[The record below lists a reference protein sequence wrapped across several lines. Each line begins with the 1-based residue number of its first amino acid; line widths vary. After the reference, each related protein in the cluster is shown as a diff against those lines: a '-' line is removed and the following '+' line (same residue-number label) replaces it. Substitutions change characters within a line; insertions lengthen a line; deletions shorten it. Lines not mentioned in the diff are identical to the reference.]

1 MRCEPMTF
9 RTRWGAP
16 RIALLVG
23 VLCALLA
30 PRLTLAQEQAQ
41 LPERTVSVV
50 ESARTA
56 AGLQITFRFSW
67 DGSLKEMADS
77 SGIAVWNHGVL
88 DVLSGG
94 LLTTSHLLELPSL
107 ALPDVQ
113 VVSRSFDETPVR
125 VELGAGDPWMDR
137 PEAWAAGLGTLR
149 KKPVVNIVTMPYRLD
164 PDSGHLQRL
173 NEITVVVSFGTVA
186 PAASLPMA
194 AKRVTESVLATGTL
208 FRISITEDG
217 VYRIN
222 RALLTSLGQNPD
234 QVDPNDIQLFGNGGR
249 PLPARVGEERIEDLY
264 EMPALRTGGGDGR
277 FDAAD
282 EVLFYASAPSGWNWS
297 VGGMEHFIHPFSAD
311 NAVILK
317 IGSAG
322 QQIGQMTDPAT
333 ASAPVLT
340 TTQDRHVV
348 DLEEAIWSREHPS
361 GLDWMSHRFRPGVDR
376 TIYTGLQLPGMQT
389 GTLLFE
395 ARVAIASNPRATL
408 AMLSDG
414 VTLGQRTATS
424 AISGLSESPVAYP
437 ALMSFV
443 QQVVEG
449 QSLNLSARLLNQS
462 NDPEAAVDW
471 VRIVYERRLVAE
483 NGWVS
488 GFTRPNTGSAQRLQ
502 LSGFTAMPRVWDVT
516 DGLLRHAYF
525 VESAGSN
532 HVVHIPLQ
540 DGGAKPRQIVAF
552 TSAAVRSVTADRVRS
567 LPNQNL
573 HGINAFPQLVIVTA
587 EPFLNAANRL
597 AEHRRSQGLDVLIV
611 TQDQVINEFSGSVP
625 DMRAVRDFMAFLY
638 GRTANQDLLPR
649 YLLLFGDGHYDFR
662 GISGYQNALTNH
674 IFPYETEESLVT
686 TASFTSDD
694 YFGLLDP
701 EEGGWRYTDEDDRST
716 ERVDVGIGR
725 LPVQSA
731 ADAENVVDKLIRYD
745 DPASFGSWRTTY
757 TAVADD
763 GPTGL
768 SGQQNDRD
776 LHLANVDQVMEFV
789 SQEYFPAVNV
799 KKIYGETYERVFLN
813 GFRIPGARR
822 DILDTIDRGTLVFN
836 YSGHGG
842 PDGLAQESIFSRD
855 DAAQL
860 TNGDRLP
867 VVITATCSFG
877 WWDLEEDQSGAEV
890 MLLNPDGGA
899 IALFTSVRLAFT
911 SSSITSLNAGLNRAL
926 NEEMFKRD
934 DTMPRRLGDIMRET
948 KNTGVGL
955 EGNSRKFNLLGDP
968 SMRFGIPERQAV
980 VESLNGVPLE
990 QQTGQLKALDKVRI
1004 AGVVADAAGVV
1015 DMAFNG
1021 LVNVSVFDAE
1031 RQVPIQV
1038 RWYNPRPW
1046 FRQREDLLWRGDVQA
1061 VAGRFTAEFVVP
1073 KDISYTNL
1081 AGRIAVYAKGEGHQ
1095 ALGYSENFLVGG
1107 TSDAPPND
1115 AEGPRIDLFL
1125 NDSTFVAGSTVDSDP
1140 ELIVRLFDASG
1151 INTVGTGVG
1160 HEILLSLDGD
1170 EAAATDIGSA
1180 FVSAPDSYQ
1189 QGEIRWPLS
1198 DLEPGPHTLSVRA
1211 WDVLNNSNTAELSF
1225 SIANDEVLD
1234 VFNVYNYP
1242 NPMNRETRFI
1252 FEHNQPPGTPADVQI
1267 RIYTLSG
1274 RPIRTIHSD
1283 EALPEGVLGSGP
1295 LVVHWDGKDDDLDR
1309 PATGIYL
1316 YRIRV
1321 AIDRPGGDRQV
1332 SEHVEKLAIIR

>member
-1 MRCEPMTF
+1 MRCEPMTS
-9 RTRWGAP
+9 
-16 RIALLVG
+16 RIRPGVTNLLV
-23 VLCALLA
+23 LLGMLIVGA
-30 PRLTLAQEQAQ
+30 THRPAEAQTRPA
-41 LPERTVSVV
+41 TVSVE

-56 AGLQITFRFSW
+56 GGVRVTFRFEW
-67 DGSLKEMADS
+67 DETLREMADS
-77 SGIAVWNHGVL
+77 SGITVWNHEIL

-94 LLTTSHLLELPSL
+94 LLTASHLLELPSL
-107 ALPDVQ
+107 TFPDIQ
-113 VVSRSFDETPVR
+113 VVSRSFDETPVQMALPD
-125 VELGAGDPWMDR
+125 EDPWTDR
-137 PEAWAAGLGTLR
+137 PEVWAAGLGTLR
-149 KKPVVNIVTMPYRLD
+149 KRPVINVVTMPYRLD
-164 PDSGHLQRL
+164 AARGQLQRL
-173 NEITVVVSFGTVA
+173 NSLTVA
-186 PAASLPMA
+186 VAFGMDLAPASQQAG
-194 AKRVTESVLATGTL
+194 KGRVAESALANGTL

-222 RALLTSLGQNPD
+222 RALLSGLGQNPD
-234 QVDPNDIQLFGNGGR
+234 QIDPNDIQLFGNGAR
-249 PLPARVGEERIEDLY
+249 LLPERVGDARIDDLR
-264 EMPALRTGGGDGR
+264 EIPVQRTGGGDGR
-277 FDAAD
+277 FDAGD
-282 EVLFYASAPSGWNWS
+282 EVLFYASAPQGWNWS
-297 VGGMEHFIHPFSAD
+297 PAGMEHFIHPFSRD
-311 NAVILK
+311 NAVVLK
-317 IGSAG
+317 IGGTGGLQVG
-322 QQIGQMTDPAT
+322 QLTDPAT
-333 ASAPVLT
+333 ASAPILT
-340 TTQDRHVV
+340 TTQGRHVI
-348 DLEEAIWSREHPS
+348 DFEESIWSREHPS

-414 VTLGQRTATS
+414 VTLGQRTAT
-424 AISGLSESPVAYP
+424 AAVSGLSESPAAYP

-443 QQVVEG
+443 QPVVEG
-449 QSLNLSARLLNQS
+449 QSLNLNARLLNQS

-488 GFTRPNTGSAQRLQ
+488 GFTRPNTGSPQRLQ
-502 LSGFTAMPRVWDVT
+502 LSGFVSLPRVWDVT
-516 DGLLRHAYF
+516 DGLLQHAYF
-525 VESAGSN
+525 VESAGAD

-540 DGGAKPRQIVAF
+540 GDGAKPRQIVAF
-552 TSAAVRSVTADRVRS
+552 TSAGVTSVTADRVRS

-573 HGINAFPQLVIVTA
+573 HGIGSFPQLVIVTA

-597 AEHRRSQGLDVLIV
+597 AAHRRGQGLEVLLV
-611 TQDQVINEFSGSVP
+611 TQEQVFNEFSGSVP

-638 GRTANQDLLPR
+638 GRTADPDLAPR
-649 YLLLFGDGHYDFR
+649 YLLLFGDGHYDYR
-662 GISGYQNALTNH
+662 GISGYQNALSNH
-674 IFPYETEESLVT
+674 IFPYETDESLAT

-701 EEGGWRYTDEDDRST
+701 EEGEWRYTDIDDRST

-725 LPVQSA
+725 LPVQTASE
-731 ADAENVVDKLIRYD
+731 AEVMVDKLIRYD
-745 DPASFGSWRTTY
+745 DPATFGSWRTSY

-789 SQEYFPAVNV
+789 SQEYFPAVNI

-822 DILDTIDRGTLVFN
+822 DILDTIERGTLVFN

-890 MLLNPDGGA
+890 MLLNPNGGA
-899 IALFTSVRLAFT
+899 IALLTAVRLAYT

-926 NEEMFKRD
+926 NEQMFTRD

-968 SMRFGIPERQAV
+968 SMRFGIPEGQAL
-980 VESLNGVPLE
+980 VESLNGVALQE
-990 QQTGQLKALDKVRI
+990 QTAQMKALDKVRI
-1004 AGVVADAAGVV
+1004 TGVVADAAGVV
-1015 DMAFNG
+1015 DAGFNG

-1031 RQVPIQV
+1031 RQVPIQT

-1061 VAGRFTAEFVVP
+1061 VAGRFAAEFVVP

-1081 AGRIAVYAKGEGHQ
+1081 AGRIAVYAQGSSNQ

-1107 TSDAPPND
+1107 TSDSPPSD
-1115 AEGPRIDLFL
+1115 SEGPRIDLFL

-1160 HEILLSLDGD
+1160 HEILLSVDGD
-1170 EAAATDIGSA
+1170 EAGATDIGSA

-1189 QGEIRWPLS
+1189 EGEIRWPLS

-1225 SIANDEVLD
+1225 SVANDEVLN

-1242 NPMNRETRFI
+1242 NPMNRETRFV

-1321 AIDRPGGDRQV
+1321 AIDHPGGDRQV

>member
-1 MRCEPMTF
+1 M
-9 RTRWGAP
+9 A
-16 RIALLVG
+16 ALSRAFL
-23 VLCALLA
+23 LCAVFALMA
-30 PRLTLAQEQAQ
+30 GQSVLAQD
-41 LPERTVSVV
+41 RTVRVV

-56 AGLQITFRFSW
+56 SGVQLTFEFQWNESVR
-67 DGSLKEMADS
+67 EMADS
-77 SGIAVWNHGVL
+77 SSISIWNHGVL

-107 ALPDVQ
+107 AFPEVRI
-113 VVSRSFDETPVR
+113 VSRSFDETPV
-125 VELGAGDPWMDR
+125 VMELPADDPWKDR
-137 PEAWAAGLGTLR
+137 PEAWASGLGTLR
-149 KKPVVNIVTMPYRLD
+149 KRPVVNIVTMPFRLD
-164 PDSGHLQRL
+164 AASGNLQRL
-173 NEITVVVSFGTVA
+173 NALTVSVTFGVSQSNSTQ
-186 PAASLPMA
+186 AASIQALS
-194 AKRVTESVLATGTL
+194 KGRVSESVLSSGTL
-208 FRISITEDG
+208 FRISVSEEG

-234 QVDPNDIQLFGNGGR
+234 QIDPDNIQLFGNGGR
-249 PLPARVGEERIEDLY
+249 PLPARVGDERVDDLQ

-277 FDAAD
+277 FDSSD
-282 EVLFYASAPSGWNWS
+282 EVLFYASGPRGWSWTPA
-297 VGGMEHFIHPFSAD
+297 GMEHFVHPFSAD
-311 NAVILK
+311 NAVVLK
-317 IGSAG
+317 IGTSGLQVG
-322 QQIGQMTDPAT
+322 QLTDPGT

-340 TTQDRHVV
+340 TTQGRHVI
-348 DLEEAIWSREHPS
+348 DFEESIWSREHPS
-361 GLDWMSHRFRPGVDR
+361 GLDWVSHRFRPGVDR
-376 TIYTGLQLPGMQT
+376 TVYTGLQLPGMQT
-389 GTLLFE
+389 GTLLFD

-414 VTLGQRTATS
+414 ITLGQRTAVS

-443 QQVVEG
+443 QPVVEG
-449 QSLNLSARLLNQS
+449 QTLNLNARLLNQA
-462 NDPEAAVDW
+462 NEPEAALDW
-471 VRIVYERRLVAE
+471 VRITYERRLVAQ
-483 NGWVS
+483 NGWIS
-488 GFTRPNTGSAQRLQ
+488 GFTRPQTGSAQRLQ
-502 LSGFTAMPRVWDVT
+502 MSGFASLPRVWDVT
-516 DGLLRHAYF
+516 DGLLQHAYF
-525 VESAGSN
+525 VEASGAN
-532 HVVHIPLQ
+532 HIVHIPLQ
-540 DGGAKPRQIVAF
+540 GDGVKPRQIVAF
-552 TSAAVRSVTADRVRS
+552 TTAGVKSVTADRVRS

-573 HGINAFPQLVIVTA
+573 HGIGGFPRLVIVTA
-587 EPFLNAANRL
+587 DPFLNAASRL
-597 AEHRRSQGLDVLIV
+597 AELRRSQGLEVLVV
-611 TQDQVINEFSGSVP
+611 TQEQVFNEFSGAVP

-638 GRTANQDLLPR
+638 NRATTADLMPH

-674 IFPYETEESLVT
+674 VFPYETEESLST
-686 TASFTSDD
+686 TSSFTSDD

-701 EEGGWRYTDEDDRST
+701 EEGEWRYTDEDDRSS
-716 ERVDVGIGR
+716 ERLDIGIGR

-860 TNGDRLP
+860 SNGDRLP

-911 SSSITSLNAGLNRAL
+911 SASITSLNAGLNRAL

-934 DTMPRRLGDIMRET
+934 DARPRRLGDIMRET

-968 SMRFGIPERQAV
+968 SMRFGIPEGQAV
-980 VESLNGVPLE
+980 VESLNGVALGT
-990 QQTGQLKALDKVRI
+990 QTGQMKALDKVRI
-1004 AGVVADAAGVV
+1004 TGVVEDASGTV
-1015 DMAFNG
+1015 DVGFNG

-1031 RQVPIQV
+1031 RLIPIQLK
-1038 RWYNPRPW
+1038 WYNPRPW

-1061 VAGRFTAEFVVP
+1061 AAGRFTAEFVVP

-1081 AGRIAVYAKGEGHQ
+1081 SGRIAVYAMGQAQQ

-1107 TSDAPPND
+1107 TSDSPPDDN
-1115 AEGPRIDLFL
+1115 EGPRIDLFL
-1125 NDSTFVAGSTVDSDP
+1125 NDSTFVAGSTVEPDP

-1160 HEILLSLDGD
+1160 HEILLSVDGD
-1170 EAAATDIGSA
+1170 EAGATDIGSA
-1180 FVSAPDSYQ
+1180 FVASPDSYQ
-1189 QGEIRWPLS
+1189 DGEIRWPLT
-1198 DLEPGPHTLSVRA
+1198 DLEAGRHTLSVRA
-1211 WDVLNNSNTAELSF
+1211 WDVLNNSNAADLSF